1 MMRIQRALSNHEW
14 MNERI
19 ALVDGGMTLAE
30 ANAELDRREREK
42 TAIHAVDPSLLKS
55 SEWIFAR
62 NRERLLEL
70 KSEMGKQQTLIAQ
83 SNDAVGRMWFLNQMK
98 VLDAYVEFLRRHE
111 IFNPRCG
118 GQLLDWIERS
128 GNPAITIFVL
138 EDAYNHLLCRAPA
151 EPETPPTII
160 TQPQSITVA
169 PLEQAEFSVVCIG
182 WQPLDCQWMI
192 NVQPIPGEH
201 AKRARYQTTTSE
213 YNDGALF
220 CCRISNK
227 FGSIFLIQPV

>member
-1 MMRIQRALSNHEW
+1 MPRCRRRPRRNSNDENPTCSFKPRIDKRTNRARRWRHD
-14 MNERI
+14 
-19 ALVDGGMTLAE
+19 VAE

-138 EDAYNHLLCRAPA
+138 EDAYDHLLCRAPA

-169 PLEQAEFSVVCIG
+169 PLEQA
-182 WQPLDCQWMI
+182 
-192 NVQPIPGEH
+192 
-201 AKRARYQTTTSE
+201 
-213 YNDGALF
+213 
-220 CCRISNK
+220 RIFRRLHRLAAS
-227 FGSIFLIQPV
+227 